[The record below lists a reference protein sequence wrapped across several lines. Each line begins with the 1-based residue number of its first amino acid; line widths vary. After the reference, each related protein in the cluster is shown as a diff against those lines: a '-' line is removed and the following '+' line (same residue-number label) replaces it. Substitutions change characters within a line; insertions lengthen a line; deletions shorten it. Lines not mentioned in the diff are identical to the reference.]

1 MEKLLMRKFRQLI
14 LMLFIFCFIIGS
26 VAMSAS
32 AMSASTEVPAKVMKQ
47 APGFYRGQL
56 GDFEVTVLSDGTAPR
71 HLDQILSA
79 PRIVRD
85 ELTADHEVEP
95 VELSINAYLINTG
108 AHLVLVDTGAG
119 ELFGSSNGLLV
130 ANIVAAG
137 YRADQVD
144 TILLTHI
151 HADHS
156 GGLSIGGKRQ
166 FPNAT
171 VYVDGQDVAYW
182 LSKKEELKA
191 PISARKT
198 FEQSQTTVNPYVE
211 AKRLVEIKP
220 GLELVPGFLARS
232 APGHTPGHT
241 AYLVESRGHKL
252 FLWGDTIHSA
262 KVQFSHPQVTVQYD
276 VKPDEAAQTREQLL
290 DFAAKN
296 GVLVGSDHIS
306 FPGLGHV
313 RKVGNG
319 YRWIPIPYT
328 AHVTEL
334 DPKP

>member
-1 MEKLLMRKFRQLI
+1 MKKFKQLI
-14 LMLFIFCFIIGS
+14 LTLFIFGFIIAS
-26 VAMSAS
+26 VTASAS
-32 AMSASTEVPAKVMKQ
+32 AMSVSIEVPAKVMKQ

-56 GDFEVTVLSDGTAPR
+56 GAFEVTALSDGTAPR
-71 HLDQILSA
+71 HLDEILSDHSTT
-79 PRIVRD
+79 RD
-85 ELTADHEVEP
+85 ELNADHEVEP

-119 ELFGSSNGLLV
+119 ELFGPLSGLLV

-151 HADHS
+151 HGDHS

-171 VYVDGQDVAYW
+171 VYVDGLDVAYW
-182 LSKKEELKA
+182 LNKKEELFA
-191 PISARKT
+191 PPSARKT
-198 FEQSQTTVNPYVE
+198 FEQSQATVNPYVE
-211 AKRLVEIKP
+211 AKRLVEIKQR
-220 GLELVPGFLARS
+220 EEIVPGITARS

-241 AYLVESRGHKL
+241 VYLVESQGHKL
-252 FLWGDTIHSA
+252 LLWGDTIHSA
-262 KVQFSHPQVTVQYD
+262 EVQFSHPQVTVQYD
-276 VKPDEAAQTREQLL
+276 VQPSVAIQTREQLL
-290 DFAAKN
+290 DFAAKDAW
-296 GVLVGSDHIS
+296 VVGSDHIS

-313 RKVGNG
+313 RKVSSG

-328 AHVTEL
+328 ARVTEL